1 MQHQYSTLSNGEA
14 RYFLLLSTKVPARE
28 RTIGRER
35 VIRYGSS
42 SGHAARKPSALRQ
55 PPSRHTESLLMRALN
70 AILFLLVVFY
80 AIAGLNL
87 FRESAKK

>member
-1 MQHQYSTLSNGEA
+1 
-14 RYFLLLSTKVPARE
+14 
-28 RTIGRER
+28 
-35 VIRYGSS
+35 
-42 SGHAARKPSALRQ
+42 
-55 PPSRHTESLLMRALN
+55 MRALN